1 MEKREKSN
9 KKSQS
14 TKNNLCT
21 IYVCVTAISS
31 KHKITSYVIQV
42 LCAHVCPQIPLHCI
56 YIRTREKAIC
66 VSNVSVP
73 KHIVYALM
81 NIAACCAYIL

>member
-1 MEKREKSN
+1 MEKREK
-9 KKSQS
+9 
-14 TKNNLCT
+14 TTRNLKALKT
-21 IYVCVTAISS
+21 IYVQYMCVTAISS

-56 YIRTREKAIC
+56 YIRTREKAIY

-73 KHIVYALM
+73 KHIVYTLM